1 MTAAVERRPLGANYR
16 KLFGSAVSANLG
28 DGLMAVALV
37 WLASAVTRDPV
48 AIAVVGVASKIP
60 WLVFSLPAG
69 VISDRFDRRRLVAWM
84 DVCRVVVIA
93 GLGLLVLRYQSG
105 LPTPQELAAGAPEPA
120 SAPVLVTALVVASLL
135 LGCAEVLRDNTA
147 QTLMPAVVR
156 KDQLEKA
163 NGRMWAAET
172 TMNNFVGPPLG
183 GVLIAV
189 ALAVP
194 FLINAGLL
202 AVSAALVFALAGSFA
217 PGGAAAAVRGKIDWK
232 GEIKEGFTWLWSH
245 RLIRSLAILLGLL
258 NLLSNVAF
266 ITSVLY
272 VQDVL
277 GLYEGWQFG
286 LVTTGFAA
294 GAVIGSLTAERVTAR
309 LSPGTALLVSILGMG
324 TATLLMGLLPWA
336 IAFWAC
342 GVAAGVFVVVWNV
355 ITVSLR
361 QRLIPDRL
369 LGRVNSV
376 YRFFGW
382 GTISL
387 GALLGGALVAWGQEL
402 LSREWALRSVYLI
415 SGVLTL
421 ALLGYAARRVNTAQI
436 RAAEA
441 AAEAEAAR
449 DEAGPTT
456 GEASPVEETSSA
468 VGDA

>member
-1 MTAAVERRPLGANYR
+1 MSTTAVKRPLGANYR
-16 KLFGSAVSANLG
+16 KLFTSAVAANFG
-28 DGLMAVALV
+28 DGLMSVALI
-37 WLASAVTRDPV
+37 WLASAVTRDPI
-48 AIAVVGVASKIP
+48 AIAVVGVASKLP

-93 GLGLLVLRYQSG
+93 GLGLLVLRYQDG
-105 LPTPQELAAGAPEPA
+105 LPTPEALAAGAPEPA
-120 SAPVLVTALVVASLL
+120 SAPIMVTALIVASLL

-147 QTLMPAVVR
+147 QTLMPAVVH

-163 NGRMWAAET
+163 NGRLWGAET
-172 TMNNFVGPPLG
+172 TVNNFVGPPLG
-183 GVLIAV
+183 GVLIAIGL
-189 ALAVP
+189 ALP

-202 AVSAALVFALAGSFA
+202 AVSAALVFALAGTFT
-217 PGGAAAAVRGKIDWK
+217 PGGAGAEARGRIDWK
-232 GEIKEGFTWLWSH
+232 GEISEGFTWLWNH
-245 RLIRSLAILLGLL
+245 RLIRTLAILLGLL
-258 NLLSNVAF
+258 NMLSNIAF

-272 VQDVL
+272 VQEVL

-294 GAVIGSLTAERVTAR
+294 GAVIGSLTAERVTAK
-309 LSPGTALLVSILGMG
+309 LSPGTSLVVSIVGMG
-324 TATLLMGLLPWA
+324 GATLLMGLLPWA
-336 IAFWAC
+336 VAFWLC
-342 GVAAGVFVVVWNV
+342 GVAAGVFVVLWNV

-387 GALLGGALVAWGQEL
+387 GALLGGALVTWGEVL
-402 LSREWALRSVYLI
+402 LAREWALRSVYLI

-421 ALLGYAARRVNTAQI
+421 ALVGYAARRVGTAQI

-441 AAEAEAAR
+441 AAEAEQEAAAPQHEGPAV
-449 DEAGPTT
+449 DEAST
-456 GEASPVEETSSA
+456 A
-468 VGDA
+468 VDGA